1 LPRVLFRF
9 AGAQQLDLA
18 AAYAQPLKG
27 RTQVRFGRI
36 DNLFGAVRYEAASA
50 RLAAT
55 PQPAWA
61 SRSDKSGALMPNQ
74 RRASPCWRRRAV
86 LTALL
91 ILAGASGACT
101 PGATPSPPIATAQRI
116 VSLAPSA
123 TEVLFEAGCEGR
135 VVGVTSYCRYP
146 AQATTLP
153 KVGGYLA
160 PSYEALVALRPDM
173 VVILPEH
180 VDARRY
186 LTTLGLDIAEF
197 DHRTIRGIIDSI
209 GTAGDLC
216 GTRPRADA
224 AVSQLEDQLRRVD
237 ARTAGRPRPRVVI
250 SVSRS
255 QERGFGSL
263 SAAGPDGVYH
273 DLLLRAGGQNA
284 VPPGPV
290 LHPAL
295 SAESLLRLN
304 PDAIVEFAP
313 GAGDGTAIREEW
325 RALPSLTAVA
335 RRRVFVFTEDFLPVP
350 GPRLVRFTETLA
362 RALHPAAPHAR
373 RPE

>member
-1 LPRVLFRF
+1 
-9 AGAQQLDLA
+9 
-18 AAYAQPLKG
+18 
-27 RTQVRFGRI
+27 
-36 DNLFGAVRYEAASA
+36 
-50 RLAAT
+50 
-55 PQPAWA
+55 
-61 SRSDKSGALMPNQ
+61 MPHPPHPP
-74 RRASPCWRRRAV
+74 PCWRALAV
-86 LTALL
+86 PTVLL
-91 ILAGASGACT
+91 SLAGATGACT
-101 PGATPSPPIATAQRI
+101 PGATASPPVATAQRI

-123 TEVLFEAGCEGR
+123 TEVLFEAGCGRR

-153 KVGGYLA
+153 KVGGYLT
-160 PSYEALVALRPDM
+160 PSYEALVALRPDL

-186 LTTLGLDIAEF
+186 LTTLGLDFVEF
-197 DHRTIRGIIDSI
+197 DHRTIRGILDSI
-209 GTAGDLC
+209 GRAGDLC
-216 GTRPRADA
+216 GTRARADA
-224 AVSQLEDQLRRVD
+224 AVAELEDLLRRVD

-250 SVSRS
+250 SVSRG

-263 SAAGPDGVYH
+263 SASGPDGVYH

-313 GAGDGTAIREEW
+313 GAGNGTAIREEW
-325 RALPSLTAVA
+325 RALPSLTAVE

-362 RALHPAAPHAR
+362 RTLNPDAPRAR
-373 RPE
+373 KPE

>member
-1 LPRVLFRF
+1 
-9 AGAQQLDLA
+9 
-18 AAYAQPLKG
+18 
-27 RTQVRFGRI
+27 
-36 DNLFGAVRYEAASA
+36 
-50 RLAAT
+50 
-55 PQPAWA
+55 
-61 SRSDKSGALMPNQ
+61 M
-74 RRASPCWRRRAV
+74 
-86 LTALL
+86 
-91 ILAGASGACT
+91 
-101 PGATPSPPIATAQRI
+101 
-116 VSLAPSA
+116 
-123 TEVLFEAGCEGR
+123 
-135 VVGVTSYCRYP
+135 TSYCRYP

-153 KVGGYLA
+153 KVGGYLT
-160 PSYEALVALRPDM
+160 PSYEALVALRPDL

-186 LTTLGLDIAEF
+186 LTTLGLEIVEF
-197 DHRTIRGIIDSI
+197 DHRTIRGILDSI

-216 GTRPRADA
+216 GTRARADA
-224 AVSQLEDQLRRVD
+224 AVSRLENQLRRVD

-250 SVSRS
+250 SVSRG
-255 QERGFGSL
+255 QERGFGSV

-304 PDAIVEFAP
+304 PDTIVEFAP
-313 GAGDGTAIREEW
+313 GAGNGAAILEDW
-325 RALPSLTAVA
+325 RALPSLSAVE
-335 RRRVFVFTEDFLPVP
+335 RRRVFVFTEEFLPVP

-362 RALHPAAPHAR
+362 RALHPDDPHAR

>member
-1 LPRVLFRF
+1 
-9 AGAQQLDLA
+9 
-18 AAYAQPLKG
+18 
-27 RTQVRFGRI
+27 
-36 DNLFGAVRYEAASA
+36 
-50 RLAAT
+50 
-55 PQPAWA
+55 
-61 SRSDKSGALMPNQ
+61 MPNQ

-91 ILAGASGACT
+91 ILAGAFGACT
-101 PGATPSPPIATAQRI
+101 PSATPSPPIATALRI

-135 VVGVTSYCRYP
+135 VIGVTSYCRYP

-153 KVGGYLA
+153 KVGGYLT
-160 PSYEALVALRPDM
+160 PSYEALVALRPD
-173 VVILPEH
+173 VVVVLPEH
-180 VDARRY
+180 LDARRY
-186 LTTLGLDIAEF
+186 LTTLGLAVVEF
-197 DHRTIRGIIDSI
+197 DHRTIRGILDSI

-216 GTRPRADA
+216 GTRARADA
-224 AVSQLEDQLRRVD
+224 SVSQLEDQLRRVD

-250 SVSRS
+250 SVSRG
-255 QERGFGSL
+255 QERRFGSL

-313 GAGDGTAIREEW
+313 GSGDGTVIREEW
-325 RALPSLTAVA
+325 RALPSLTAVE
-335 RRRVFVFTEDFLPVP
+335 RQRVFVFTEDFLAVP

-362 RALHPAAPHAR
+362 RALHPDTPHAR